1 MAEGLPETYRIRRR
15 LLLLS
20 LAGAVTV
27 GGFAAWQQI
36 RPKASTA
43 VPGAGPQGPMSERV
57 VEWAE
62 QDEEVGV
69 ALYVADGT
77 STEEIRSDIVGIYDW
92 SQQFHDPVHCGGMS
106 SDTCKVGI
114 TRILLLFSSPILLTS
129 GQEADA
135 YVVGYQ
141 MELDQFHISQLL
153 VRPPRTWGELV
164 DWHSVAS
171 STGGGAFERLGGIP
185 FRSLDQGLS
194 EAG

>member
-1 MAEGLPETYRIRRR
+1 MAEDLPRTYRVRRR
-15 LLLLS
+15 LALLILG
-20 LAGAVTV
+20 GAVTL

-36 RPKASTA
+36 RPEASPA
-43 VPGAGPQGPMSERV
+43 GSGARFEGPRSERV

-62 QDEEVGV
+62 QDQEVGV
-69 ALYVADGT
+69 ALYVPDGT
-77 STEEIRSDIVGIYDW
+77 DAEVIRSDIVDVYDW
-92 SQQFHDPVHCGGMS
+92 SQQFHGPVHCDGVS
-106 SDTCKVGI
+106 PETCRVGI

-141 MELDQFHISQLL
+141 MQLDQFHISQLL
-153 VRPPRTWGELV
+153 VHPPRTWGELV

-171 STGGGAFERLGGIP
+171 SAGGGAFERLGGIP
-185 FRSLDQGLS
+185 FLGLNPERT

>member
-1 MAEGLPETYRIRRR
+1 MIA
-15 LLLLS
+15 
-20 LAGAVTV
+20 

-36 RPKASTA
+36 RPAESPAAS
-43 VPGAGPQGPMSERV
+43 GARFEGPVSDRV

-62 QDEEVGV
+62 RDEEVGV

-92 SQQFHDPVHCGGMS
+92 SQQFHGPVHCGGVS
-106 SDTCKVGI
+106 PETCRVGI
-114 TRILLLFSSPILLTS
+114 TRIFLLFSSPILLIS
-129 GQEADA
+129 GEEADA

-171 STGGGAFERLGGIP
+171 SAGGGRFERLGGIP
-185 FRSLDQGLS
+185 FLGLHRGLS
-194 EAG
+194 EAE